1 MKKSIIFIILVTFVV
16 SIFILSS
23 FGTSSDTSQLKHYFQ
38 SVEIINV
45 EVIDIGTKKI
55 KYVEVDFDEE
65 FGETYY
71 YIDYVINPDSTEVT
85 EQDAFEFVITSD
97 VPTFD
102 YDDGHEIIQKPC
114 ATIYKNVVTFYAEC
128 SVSVTLQT
136 TDGSRLSDSVTIICS
151 IPATE

>member
-1 MKKSIIFIILVTFVV
+1 MKKSAIFIILVTFVV

-23 FGTSSDTSQLKHYFQ
+23 FGTSSDSSQLKHYFET
-38 SVEIINV
+38 VEIINV
-45 EVIDIGTKKI
+45 EVIDLGSTKI
-55 KYVEVDFDEE
+55 KYVDIDFDVEN
-65 FGETYY
+65 GETYY
-71 YIDYVINPDSTEVT
+71 YIDYVINPDPEEVT
-85 EQDAFEFVITSD
+85 EQDGFEFVITSEI
-97 VPTFD
+97 PTFE
-102 YDDGHEIIQKPC
+102 YDTGSGIIQKES